1 MPIKEDLAKK
11 YNIHN
16 SADLCKHIKDNLG
29 VVLLAGDEFG
39 LHPEHLSAR
48 LAYVDFDGDLA
59 LAAIIPEK
67 TDNILDEKF
76 FSTFCKNTVDGVHLL
91 SSWAKQFETSKDIT
105 IPTQISDTKIN
116 INNINA
122 FSQFLQLRQY
132 RSENNK
138 KSISDT
144 THNLINI

>member
-1 MPIKEDLAKK
+1 M
-11 YNIHN
+11 
-16 SADLCKHIKDNLG
+16 
-29 VVLLAGDEFG
+29 
-39 LHPEHLSAR
+39 
-48 LAYVDFDGDLA
+48 
-59 LAAIIPEK
+59 
-67 TDNILDEKF
+67 
-76 FSTFCKNTVDGVHLL
+76 HLL